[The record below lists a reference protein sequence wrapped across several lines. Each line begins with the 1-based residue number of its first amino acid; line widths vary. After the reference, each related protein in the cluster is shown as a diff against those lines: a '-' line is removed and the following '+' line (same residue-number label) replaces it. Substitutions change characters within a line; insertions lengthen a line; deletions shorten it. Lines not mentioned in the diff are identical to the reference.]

1 MTTETQITHYAYKP
15 GIGLAQ
21 VWWLGGRV
29 AIKAGSEQTCGRFS
43 QLEFDDPRGTAP
55 PLHIHHGEDET
66 FYVVSG
72 SVTVLVGDERI
83 EADAGDF
90 VFAPRGTPHAYV
102 VTSERARMLVTFSPG
117 GVEEFFVRQAC
128 PTTAVACRRPPQC
141 RPRRSRRSSRARSA
155 RYGVE
160 IVGPPPTL
168 ADLELED

>member
-1 MTTETQITHYAYKP
+1 MTTETQITHYACKP

-29 AIKAGSEQTCGRFS
+29 AIKAGSEQTSGRFS

-117 GVEEFFVRQAC
+117 GVEEFFAEAGMPDDGSGV
-128 PTTAVACRRPPQC
+128 PPAVQPP
-141 RPRRSRRSSRARSA
+141 PDPDELARAVG

-168 ADLELED
+168 ADLGL

>member
-29 AIKAGSEQTCGRFS
+29 AIKAGSEQTSGRFS

-117 GVEEFFVRQAC
+117 GVEEFFVEAGMPDDGSGVPPVQPPPDPDELAR
-128 PTTAVACRRPPQC
+128 AVG
-141 RPRRSRRSSRARSA
+141 

-168 ADLELED
+168 ADLGL

>member
-29 AIKAGSEQTCGRFS
+29 AIKAGSEQTSGRFS

-117 GVEEFFVRQAC
+117 GVEEFFVEAGM
-128 PTTAVACRRPPQC
+128 PDDSSGVPPAVQPP
-141 RPRRSRRSSRARSA
+141 PDPDELARAVG

-168 ADLELED
+168 ADLGL

>member
-117 GVEEFFVRQAC
+117 GVEEFFVQAGV
-128 PTTAVACRRPPQC
+128 PDDGSGVPPAAAMQAPPEPEELARAV
-141 RPRRSRRSSRARSA
+141 A